1 MTINNGALAIDKAVD
16 QLIKVNE
23 EIGWITEQIEKVKEE
38 QHIAVSQGI

>member
-23 EIGWITEQIEKVKEE
+23 EIGRITEQMEKVKELKN
-38 QHIAVSQGI
+38 S